1 VKEFF
6 DTIVAPITG
15 VYRAPVAILRVSGSN
30 SWEIAKKI
38 FRTKEKTDFSA
49 KRCYFGE
56 IFYGDEIIDE
66 GFLVLFEEG
75 KSYTGEQC
83 FELSCHGSPVVVR
96 RVLTLIQDL
105 GARQARPGE
114 FTERAFLNGRIDL
127 TQAEAVSEIIQSS
140 TEIQQK
146 RARLLQ
152 QGKLSEKIH
161 GIEERIARQLALVE
175 ATVDFS
181 EEIGELDKESCYNEL
196 NQIIEDIQK
205 ILEGYNA
212 SRLIREGLKVA
223 IVGRPNVG
231 KSSLFNALLGTDR
244 AIVTEIPGTTRDTI
258 EETVA
263 IKGYPVVFTDTAGI
277 RETQDVAESLGVER
291 SRNAVENADIVCF
304 VYEAPPGWLNEDEKL
319 LSLLNKLPDVFI
331 ANKSDMGIS
340 SGIDESHIVVSALTG
355 AGVERFADRLV
366 FSFEEVPEIP
376 LINDRH
382 KQDLEQAI
390 EYLKHS
396 CETLQTD
403 LPVDLACVDIRG
415 ALESVGK
422 ITGRTASEEIIER
435 VFREFC
441 VGK

>member
-1 VKEFF
+1 MKEFF
-6 DTIVAPITG
+6 DTIAAPITG
-15 VYRAPVAILRVSGSN
+15 VYRAPVAILRVSGSD
-30 SWEIAKKI
+30 SWEIARKI
-38 FRTKEKTDFSA
+38 FRPKEKTDFA
-49 KRCYFGE
+49 ARHCYFGE

-75 KSYTGEQC
+75 KSYTGEQS
-83 FELSCHGSPVVVR
+83 FELSCHGSPVIVR
-96 RVLTLIQDL
+96 RVLTLMQDL
-105 GARQARPGE
+105 GTRQARPGE

-161 GIEERIARQLALVE
+161 SIEERIARQLALVE

-181 EEIGELDKESCYNEL
+181 EEIGELDKESCHNEL
-196 NQIIEDIQK
+196 NQIIEDIK
-205 ILEGYNA
+205 RILEGYNA
-212 SRLIREGLKVA
+212 SRLIREGLKVV

-258 EETVA
+258 EETVS
-263 IKGYPVVFTDTAGI
+263 INGYPVVFTDTAGI
-277 RETQDVAESLGVER
+277 RETQDVVESLGVER
-291 SRNAVENADIVCF
+291 SRSAIDNADVVCF
-304 VYEAPPGWLNEDEKL
+304 VYEAPPGWVSEDEQL
-319 LSLLNKLPDVFI
+319 LSLLDRPPDVFI
-331 ANKSDMGIS
+331 ANKSDKGIS
-340 SGIDESHIVVSALTG
+340 SEIDESHIVVSALTG

-366 FSFEEVPEIP
+366 SSFEEVPAIP

-382 KQDLEQAI
+382 KQDLEQASA
-390 EYLKHS
+390 YLKHS

-415 ALESVGK
+415 ALESVGR
-422 ITGRTASEEIIER
+422 ITGRTASDEIIER

-441 VGK
+441 IGK